1 MNKLLSEGHKFD
13 LIFMDADKEN
23 YLEYY
28 KIAMSGLL
36 KENGLILAD
45 NSLCAILYDETD
57 ERSKKLHEFN

>member
-1 MNKLLSEGHKFD
+1 MNKLLSDGHKFD

-36 KENGLILAD
+36 NENGLILAD
-45 NSLCAILYDETD
+45 NSLCAILYD
-57 ERSKKLHEFN
+57 